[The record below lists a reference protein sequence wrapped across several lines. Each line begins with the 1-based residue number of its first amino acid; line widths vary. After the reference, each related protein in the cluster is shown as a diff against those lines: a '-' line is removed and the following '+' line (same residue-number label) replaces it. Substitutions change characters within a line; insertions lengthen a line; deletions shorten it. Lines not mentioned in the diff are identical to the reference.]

1 VAATDVE
8 GTHATNSPATA
19 AASAIRVGFIRR
31 SLAPYFRVTTVVLST
46 YFRTLPFDLLTF
58 WYALK
63 VSLTPH
69 LQVSLPR
76 RRAITAGLLLGMSLG
91 ALEATVVSTAMPTVI
106 ATLGGLSHYSWVFS
120 AYLLTS
126 TASVPIW
133 GRLSDLYG
141 RRRMYLLGVAI
152 FLIGS
157 VMSGAAT
164 SMFTLIAARAIQGLG
179 AGAIIPMSMT
189 IVGELYTLAE
199 RARTQALFSGIW
211 GVASIAGPLVGGY
224 ITDAL
229 SWRWVFYLN
238 VPFGFCCMAVI
249 ALAYPATRTTRQ
261 VQVDWLGAA
270 LLFSGISTLLIA
282 IGGDGGSTVAWLA
295 ATVVL
300 LGGFVLAQRRAV
312 EPILP
317 LSLVRL
323 PVISRTIV
331 VVFLVGIAMFGAIAF
346 IPLFVQSVQ
355 GGTAT
360 QAGQVLTPLFLG
372 WVVMSIVAARVT
384 VRLGYRVSAIT
395 GSILMTTG
403 FLGLSLLDSHSPRTL
418 LLASC
423 TILGAGMGMQ
433 MLSLLLA
440 VQHAVDRSQLGLAT
454 SLNQF
459 SRSIGAALGVS
470 AMGAILARG
479 LAGTTLPGGAEA
491 ALVSGAIALSGP
503 LRDQFA
509 AALHRVFVA
518 GTVVSGAGLVATMF
532 LPLVHFSHGV
542 PAAAGEQMIEAEM
555 TNLQPEDE
563 PIAMNE

>member
-1 VAATDVE
+1 
-8 GTHATNSPATA
+8 
-19 AASAIRVGFIRR
+19 
-31 SLAPYFRVTTVVLST
+31 
-46 YFRTLPFDLLTF
+46 
-58 WYALK
+58 
-63 VSLTPH
+63 
-69 LQVSLPR
+69 
-76 RRAITAGLLLGMSLG
+76 
-91 ALEATVVSTAMPTVI
+91 
-106 ATLGGLSHYSWVFS
+106 
-120 AYLLTS
+120 
-126 TASVPIW
+126 
-133 GRLSDLYG
+133 
-141 RRRMYLLGVAI
+141 
-152 FLIGS
+152 

-440 VQHAVDRSQLGLAT
+440 VQHGVDRTRLGLAT

-459 SRSIGAALGVS
+459 SRSIGAAVGVA
-470 AMGAILARG
+470 AMGAIMTRTLTGVA
-479 LAGTTLPGGAEA
+479 LPGGAA
-491 ALVSGAIALSGP
+491 GLSGGTMALTEP
-503 LRDQFA
+503 IRDQFA
-509 AALHRVFVA
+509 MGLHRVFLAGLLVSVA
-518 GTVVSGAGLVATMF
+518 GLIATLF
-532 LPLVHFSHGV
+532 LPPVHFSKPV
-542 PAAAGEQMIEAEM
+542 PTGTGEQMIEAEM
-555 TNLQPEDE
+555 TSLRPEDE
-563 PIAMNE
+563 PVAVPD

>member
-1 VAATDVE
+1 
-8 GTHATNSPATA
+8 
-19 AASAIRVGFIRR
+19 
-31 SLAPYFRVTTVVLST
+31 
-46 YFRTLPFDLLTF
+46 
-58 WYALK
+58 

-106 ATLGGLSHYSWVFS
+106 ATLGGLAHYSWVFS

-141 RRRMYLLGVAI
+141 RRRLYLLGVAV
-152 FLIGS
+152 FLVGS

-164 SMFTLIAARAIQGLG
+164 SMFTLILARAIQGLG

-189 IVGELYTLAE
+189 IVGELYTLSE
-199 RARTQALFSGIW
+199 RARTQAVFSGVW

-249 ALAYPATRTTRQ
+249 ALAYPATRVSRK

-282 IGGDGGSTVAWLA
+282 LGGDTGAPAAWLL
-295 ATVVL
+295 ATIAL
-300 LGGFVLAQRRAV
+300 LGGFAVAQRQAV
-312 EPILP
+312 DPILP
-317 LSLVRL
+317 LSLVRV
-323 PVISRTIV
+323 PVISRSII

-355 GGTAT
+355 GGSAT

-372 WVVMSIVAARVT
+372 WVIMSIFAARMT
-384 VRLGYRVSAIT
+384 VLVGYRVAAIT
-395 GSILMTTG
+395 GSALMTLG
-403 FLGLSLLDSHSPRTL
+403 FVGLSLLDTQSSRML
-418 LLASC
+418 LLGSC
-423 TILGAGMGMQ
+423 TILGAGMGTQ

-459 SRSIGAALGVS
+459 SRSVGAALGVA

-479 LAGTTLPGGAEA
+479 LAGTALPGGVEG
-491 ALVSGAIALSGP
+491 ALTSGAISLSGP
-503 LRDQFA
+503 VRDQFA

-518 GTVVSGAGLVATMF
+518 GTVVSSVGLLATMF
-532 LPLVHFSHGV
+532 LPPVNFTHGV
-542 PAAAGEQMIEAEM
+542 PADAGGQMIEAEM
-555 TNLQPEDE
+555 TNLQPDDE
-563 PIAMNE
+563 PVAISE

>member
-1 VAATDVE
+1 
-8 GTHATNSPATA
+8 
-19 AASAIRVGFIRR
+19 
-31 SLAPYFRVTTVVLST
+31 
-46 YFRTLPFDLLTF
+46 
-58 WYALK
+58 
-63 VSLTPH
+63 VSLIPH

-106 ATLGGLSHYSWVFS
+106 ATLGGLAHYSWVFS

-164 SMFTLIAARAIQGLG
+164 SMFTLIVARAIQGLG
-179 AGAIIPMSMT
+179 AGAIIPLSMT
-189 IVGELYTLAE
+189 IVGELYTLGE
-199 RARTQALFSGIW
+199 RARTQALFSGVW

-238 VPFGFCCMAVI
+238 VPFGFCCMAVL
-249 ALAYPATRTTRQ
+249 ALAYPATRTIRQ

-282 IGGDGGSTVAWLA
+282 IGGDAGSSAAWLV

-300 LGGFVLAQRRAV
+300 LGGFALAQQRAA

-323 PVISRTIV
+323 PVISRTLV

-360 QAGQVLTPLFLG
+360 QAGQAVTPLFLG
-372 WVVMSIVAARVT
+372 WVVMSIVGARMT
-384 VRLGYRVSAIT
+384 VRLGYRVSAVA
-395 GSILMTTG
+395 GSILMTAG
-403 FLGLSLLDSHSPRTL
+403 FIGLSLLDSHSPRTL
-418 LLASC
+418 LVASC
-423 TILGAGMGMQ
+423 TMLGAGMGTQ

-479 LAGTTLPGGAEA
+479 LVGMALPGGAES
-491 ALVSGAIALSGP
+491 ALASGAIALTGP
-503 LRDQFA
+503 MRDQFA

-518 GTVVSGAGLVATMF
+518 GSLVSGAGLLATLF
-532 LPLVHFSHGV
+532 LPPVHFSQGV
-542 PAAAGEQMIEAEM
+542 PSSAGEQMIEAEM
-555 TNLQPEDE
+555 TNLQPDDE
-563 PIAMNE
+563 PIAINE